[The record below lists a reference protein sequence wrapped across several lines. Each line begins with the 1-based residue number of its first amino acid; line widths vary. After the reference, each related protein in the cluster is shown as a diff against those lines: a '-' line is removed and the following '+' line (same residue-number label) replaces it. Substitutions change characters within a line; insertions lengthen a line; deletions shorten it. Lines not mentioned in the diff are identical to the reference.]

1 MPRLYSLLAVGLVL
15 AAAGFTSVGSRAAGA
30 ASPVIGWVEIKSV
43 PDRDEITIIGHAYA
57 LETIAGTFSLSI
69 VRAGEG
75 GSSKSGQSGQFKLEA
90 GENRA
95 LSRTS
100 INVGP
105 SDTLTIELK
114 LMVDGADVFTVR
126 MEPAAAGGGRKI

>member
-15 AAAGFTSVGSRAAGA
+15 AAAGLTSFSARAEA

-43 PDRDEITIIGHAYA
+43 PDRDEINIVGHAYA
-57 LETIAGTFSLSI
+57 LDTVAGTFSLSI

-90 GENRA
+90 GENSA

-126 MEPAAAGGGRKI
+126 MQPAAAGGGRKI